1 MMGKSCVAHF
11 VLTAVLSVFACD
23 SAFAFKYRT
32 YTLPEQVAEADR
44 IIVGVVASSNSVPR
58 VSIQEYLKGTGGK
71 EADIKYDCRSER
83 DRPVFR
89 IGEQVV
95 LFLRKGKDGASELLG
110 YGGQSIWPKKEG
122 RWPFSG
128 AHVCTMQ
135 EVVSVARKVIEIE
148 NEGNSDLRMVK
159 LRQMIKS
166 RSAFERVVALECL
179 DLKDNEG
186 VMALMKEDVAA
197 MVVTDSNPYATA
209 LGASITNKIEQLKN
223 H

>member
-1 MMGKSCVAHF
+1 MGKSHVAHF
-11 VLTAVLSVFACD
+11 LLTAALSVFACD
-23 SAFAFKYRT
+23 SVFAFKYRT

-44 IIVGVVASSNSVPR
+44 IIVGVVVSSNTVPR
-58 VSIQEYLKGTGGK
+58 VSILEYLKGTGGK
-71 EADIKYDCRSER
+71 EANIKYDCRSKR
-83 DRPVFR
+83 DRPVFT

-95 LFLRKGKDGASELLG
+95 LFLRKGNDGALELLG
-110 YGGQSIWPKKEG
+110 YGGQSIWPKKER

-135 EVVSVARKVIEIE
+135 EVVSVTRKVIEIE
-148 NEGNSDLRMVK
+148 GNSDLRTAK

-166 RSAFERVVALECL
+166 RSVFERVVALECL
-179 DLKDNEG
+179 DLKNNEG

-197 MVVTDSNPYATA
+197 LIATDSNPYATA
-209 LGASITNKIEQLKN
+209 LGTSITNKIEQLKN